1 VLQLTGGKKH
11 PLPGNIHVRV
21 QQTRRS
27 FALGACINRWN
38 LDNSNYVKFFLENFN
53 WAVFENEIK
62 WAWTEPDRG
71 KFNYKD
77 ADEMVEFCLQNKIPM
92 RGHCIFWEVESY
104 NQGWLKTLS
113 SQELTE
119 AVQNRVVDL
128 LSHYRGKFLHYDV
141 NNEML
146 HGSFF
151 HDRLGPDIW
160 AYMFNLA
167 RQFDPQ
173 ATLFVNDYHVE
184 DGEDWKSSPQKY
196 LAQIQGLLK
205 QDASIGGIGVQG
217 HARTPIGAILCDA
230 FDKLSSV
237 NIPIWLTE
245 IDVASSNEHVR
256 GDDLEV
262 ILREGFAHPG
272 VEGMMLWGFWEGV
285 VSREHG
291 HLVDYNKRVN
301 AAGQRLIALQE
312 EWTTSLT
319 GHAREDG
326 CFQFRG
332 FLGDYDA
339 FIDMGQGEV
348 PLHFKVLKGDGPLV
362 INLHV

>member
-1 VLQLTGGKKH
+1 VT
-11 PLPGNIHVRV
+11 ISV
-21 QQTRRS
+21 Q
-27 FALGACINRWN
+27 
-38 LDNSNYVKFFLENFN
+38 
-53 WAVFENEIK
+53 
-62 WAWTEPDRG
+62 
-71 KFNYKD
+71 FNYKD

-119 AVQNRVVDL
+119 AVQNRIVDL
-128 LSHYRGKFLHYDV
+128 LSRYRGKFLHYDV

-230 FDKLSSV
+230 FDKLSSA

-245 IDVASSNEHVR
+245 IDVTSSNEHLR

-262 ILREGFAHPG
+262 IY
-272 VEGMMLWGFWEGV
+272 
-285 VSREHG
+285 S
-291 HLVDYNKRVN
+291 
-301 AAGQRLIALQE
+301 
-312 EWTTSLT
+312 
-319 GHAREDG
+319 
-326 CFQFRG
+326 
-332 FLGDYDA
+332 
-339 FIDMGQGEV
+339 
-348 PLHFKVLKGDGPLV
+348 
-362 INLHV
+362 